1 MYIFILFN
9 GTFGPY
15 LNKNLYRILQCTHLS
30 THFIWTVCVVQL
42 KYAGLFYDVVYE
54 THMKKETHQHE
65 NIFIVDPTSPV
76 KPEQNQWCQSVDKID

>member
-1 MYIFILFN
+1 
-9 GTFGPY
+9 
-15 LNKNLYRILQCTHLS
+15 
-30 THFIWTVCVVQL
+30 L

-54 THMKKETHQHE
+54 THMKKETHQQE